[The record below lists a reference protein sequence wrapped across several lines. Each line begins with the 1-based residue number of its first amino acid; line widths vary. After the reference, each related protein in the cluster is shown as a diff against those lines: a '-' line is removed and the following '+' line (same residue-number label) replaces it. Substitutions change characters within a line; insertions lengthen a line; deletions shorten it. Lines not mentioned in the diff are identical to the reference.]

1 MGLSTAQK
9 YWKLPQMMASG
20 HVHSS
25 NYMFRVTFTTM
36 LVFGVHYQDEA
47 LAYPTMVVGIIWT
60 VMFLVTLSTILTKN
74 DRSIV
79 PAPAT
84 QFTNIDRDL
93 ASKLSIS
100 RFLRSGRTSGNI
112 VLLEAS
118 HPTERSDCHG
128 RGATSKLQ
136 FVTFWGDV
144 VGTCLSTN
152 TPTTNYD
159 DTENYKVVFIIL
171 WPE

>member
-1 MGLSTAQK
+1 MGLSTAHK
-9 YWKLPQMMASG
+9 YWKLPQTMASG
-20 HVHSS
+20 HVPSS

-100 RFLRSGRTSGNI
+100 RFLRSGRKSGNI

-118 HPTERSDCHG
+118 HPSERSDCHG
-128 RGATSKLQ
+128 RTTSKLQ
-136 FVTFWGDV
+136 FVTFWSDL
-144 VGTCLSTN
+144 VGHHVCQQ
-152 TPTTNYD
+152 TPQLP
-159 DTENYKVVFIIL
+159 IMMIL
-171 WPE
+171 KITK